1 MQGFLILYILFV
13 ASVSLLSYKKGIY
26 LVWLTFLFV
35 PTIIL
40 EQPIKLRLSME
51 TILMLGSV
59 ISEMRFNERRKYWN
73 SFFTDNQK
81 AIIAYLFLSFT
92 IALLSQTVPLKV
104 QFLRVLDEIAI
115 LLFVLQTFIL
125 VKNEEPPAFTLRRM
139 VCWAIVYN
147 IVYCVFFE
155 IMVGINPA
163 GMPLY
168 ILLGVDDNQFITD
181 MIDSERGGMSF
192 RAQTVYRHP
201 LSLGQYMLVLLPL
214 FLMKGKLI
222 FKFVYAFLMCCLIV
236 LSGSRG
242 AMAPMILVLLLSF
255 KSNVRV
261 HLRKFALFLI
271 LLAIAIS
278 FVPDK
283 QWKQFNRD
291 IEPFIASLQFWDDQK
306 QYENKIDG
314 SSMEMRFN
322 QFDAA
327 LKEISDNPIFGRGY
341 GYRDYYIYMHNDLHP
356 DLLGFESVLLLYLVE
371 RGWIGLLF
379 FFVIVY
385 YIYKLFKNEM
395 ADKSTIRYVFL
406 GYILSIIMTGV
417 RPLTLLF
424 VGLACAISCGIS
436 AKQEENTAK
445 MLETQSV
452 GAE

>member
-1 MQGFLILYILFV
+1 MKGVLILYILFV
-13 ASVSLLSYKKGIY
+13 ASVSLMSYKKGIY

-40 EQPIKLRLSME
+40 EQTIKMQLSME
-51 TILMLGSV
+51 TILLFGSV
-59 ISEMRFNERRKYWN
+59 VSEMRFEERRTYWKD
-73 SFFTDNQK
+73 FFLENQK
-81 AIIAYLFLSFT
+81 AIIAYLFVSIT
-92 IALLSQTVPLKV
+92 IVLLSQTVPLNV
-104 QFLRVLDEIAI
+104 QFKRVFEEICM
-115 LLFVLQTFIL
+115 LLFALQTFIL
-125 VKNEEPPAFTLRRM
+125 VKNEYSSAFTLRRFI
-139 VCWAIVYN
+139 CWAVVFN

-155 IMVGINPA
+155 VMVGINPA

-168 ILLGVDDNQFITD
+168 ILLGEDDNQFITD

-201 LSLGQYMLVLLPL
+201 LSLGQYMLVMLPL

-222 FKFVYAFLMCCLIV
+222 LKFIIAFLICCLIV

-242 AMAPMILVLLLSF
+242 AMAPMIIVLFLSF
-255 KSNVRV
+255 KSNIGAN
-261 HLRKFALFLI
+261 LRKFALFLVGV
-271 LLAIAIS
+271 AVAIS

-291 IEPFIASLQFWDDQK
+291 IEPFVASLQFWDDQK

-327 LKEISDNPIFGRGY
+327 LKEIEENPVFGRGY
-341 GYRDYYIYMHNDLHP
+341 GYRDYYIYLHNDLHP

-379 FFVIVY
+379 FFFIAY
-385 YIYKLFKNEM
+385 YIYKLFRNELT
-395 ADKSTIRYVFL
+395 DKSTIRYVFI
-406 GYILSIIMTGV
+406 GYLLSIIMTGV

-424 VGLACAISCGIS
+424 VCLSCIIAYGVS
-436 AKQEENTAK
+436 KKQEEQLVANMELQNA
-445 MLETQSV
+445 
-452 GAE
+452 G